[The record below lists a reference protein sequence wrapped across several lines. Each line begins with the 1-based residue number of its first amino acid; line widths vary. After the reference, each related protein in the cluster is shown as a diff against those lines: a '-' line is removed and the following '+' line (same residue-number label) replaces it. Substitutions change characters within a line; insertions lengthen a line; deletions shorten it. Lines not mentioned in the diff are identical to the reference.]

1 MIAAIVYMM
10 TAVIRAI
17 VDLTIAI
24 IRGFFSL
31 FRRF

>member
-1 MIAAIVYMM
+1 MIAAIIYMI
-10 TAVIRAI
+10 TALIRAL

-31 FRRF
+31 FRR